1 VICYAL
7 EKIVSLCPLPL
18 DSFSQRFTALWLEEE
33 LWMSVSTWGESDSF
47 AEETYPVT
55 LLTALLKQ
63 MMLRFGA
70 QGACIALHDETIG
83 QMKVQVHIR
92 LKNASTSPAAPDPLV
107 VADAAGRV
115 TAQLDLDDDETQ
127 RIAALVGKNR
137 TRPLVSSTDDIEY
150 VTAEQSELFAVGTAY
165 PLGQD
170 LIGYAWQKNEP
181 YAMRHEDYTTLMH
194 AAQPLALHADVIP
207 SHYLVVPVRESTFV
221 DEMRGHKRSASVLGV
236 VVLYYIGMTSPLL
249 QQHLQ
254 QQRGDALQYTE
265 RIAIYL
271 QNDTLRR
278 KQRRTSEY
286 LQLLQTI
293 SSAFPTS
300 VKLSDLVEQIYRFVT
315 RVVDVSGMLLTI
327 YDRDL
332 DRLYD
337 IFAIVDGMRVEG
349 LGEKPA
355 VRTKNERPVWWHV
368 TQQEKDTL
376 LFSPAQ
382 DREQRQKYQELL
394 TGVWGDQCGAES
406 FLLLPMKMFHRVIGA
421 ICISSLRPHAYQLEE
436 IQVLEAMTQIVTV
449 SIENTKLY
457 ERDRAILHEAR
468 QREGQLAAINSAL
481 QAISSVLNTTELLNN
496 LVESVALITKV
507 DLCVFFEPSKTH
519 DVLKA
524 YALYAP
530 SSVQMVDD
538 GSGMPTIT
546 PRNRGEQDELINLIE
561 LPFKGTFLEHM
572 VDEGFFFLDPPKLED
587 LARRASEGGM
597 IFLREM
603 GIEHLLMVP
612 MTYQT
617 EFIGFLALPTPLGSR
632 VPTIG
637 SHLPSGSRMPKDIS
651 TVLAICAQA
660 ANAIWNA
667 RVFEQRGEAYAELE
681 RVDKLKDEFLVTASH
696 ELRTPLTAISGY
708 SSQLK
713 RQSARAT
720 PQTVLRFATKISVA
734 AQQLSDLVANITEAA
749 QIGPAESKM
758 DLHIEPIQVL
768 AAVEFAVNMLTR
780 NSEHTIALDIPL
792 DSWMLGDALSV
803 RQVLTNLLENASKYA
818 SPGTQIQVQASRKVL
833 SDVVPLLTHDQTDPT
848 LVIDKGDIPITLIR
862 VIDQGEGILP
872 QDQQRIFDKFVRAT
886 RSLTTPVRGSGLGL
900 YICRRFV
907 EAMGGKIWLEQSI
920 ANEGSTFSFYLP
932 FVESP
937 VDPSE

>member
-1 VICYAL
+1 
-7 EKIVSLCPLPL
+7 
-18 DSFSQRFTALWLEEE
+18 
-33 LWMSVSTWGESDSF
+33 MSVSTWGESDSF

-55 LLTALLKQ
+55 LLTSLLKQ

-70 QGACIALHDETIG
+70 HGACIALHDETIG
-83 QMKVQVHIR
+83 QMRVQVHIR
-92 LKNASTSPAAPDPLV
+92 LKITSVPPVAPDPLV
-107 VADAAGRV
+107 VDDAAGKESPAAHHYV
-115 TAQLDLDDDETQ
+115 TGQLDLDDDEET
-127 RIAALVGKNR
+127 RRMTALSVKRR
-137 TRPLVSSTDDIEY
+137 TRPLVASTEDIEH
-150 VTAEQSELFAVGTAY
+150 VTFEQSELFPVGAAY

-181 YAMRHEDYTTLMH
+181 YAMRHEDYKTLMH
-194 AAQPLALHADVIP
+194 AAQPLTFQADVIP
-207 SHYLVVPVRESTFV
+207 SHYLVVPVRESTLV
-221 DEMRGHKRSASVLGV
+221 DEMRGHKRSATVLGV
-236 VVLYYIGMTSPLL
+236 VVLYYNGMTSPLL
-249 QQHLQ
+249 QQQLQ
-254 QQRGDALQYTE
+254 QQRSDALHYTE

-271 QNDTLRR
+271 QNDALRR

-300 VKLSDLVEQIYRFVT
+300 VKLSDLVEQIYLFVS

-337 IFAIVDGMRVEG
+337 IFAIIDGLRVEG
-349 LGEKPA
+349 LGEKPIVSMKA
-355 VRTKNERPVWWHV
+355 ERPVWWKV
-368 TQQEKDTL
+368 TQHEKNTL
-376 LFSPAQ
+376 LFSPSQDCEQAQ
-382 DREQRQKYQELL
+382 SYQELL
-394 TGVWGDQCGAES
+394 TGVWGDQKQAES
-406 FLLLPMKMFHRVIGA
+406 FLLLPMKMFNRVIGA
-421 ICISSLRPHAYQLEE
+421 ICISSLRPHAYQPEE

-457 ERDRAILHEAR
+457 ERDRTILQEAR
-468 QREGQLAAINSAL
+468 QREEQLAAINSAL

-496 LVESVALITKV
+496 LVESVAAITKV

-524 YALYAP
+524 HALYAP
-530 SSVQMVDD
+530 SSVNMVDD

-546 PRNRGEQDELINLIE
+546 PRNRGEPDELINLIE

-572 VDEGFFFLDPPKLED
+572 VDEGFFFLDAPKIED
-587 LARRASEGGM
+587 LARKSNEGGM

-603 GIEHLLMVP
+603 GIEHMLMVP

-617 EFIGFLALPTPLGSR
+617 EFIGFLAMPTPTGSR
-632 VPTIG
+632 VSTNGRVPT
-637 SHLPSGSRMPKDIS
+637 GSRLPKDIS

-667 RVFEQRGEAYAELE
+667 HIFERREDAYIELE

-749 QIGPAESKM
+749 QIGPVDRKM
-758 DLHIEPIQVL
+758 DLHTEAIQVL
-768 AAVEFAVNMLTR
+768 AAVEFAANMLTR
-780 NSEHTIALDIPL
+780 SSEHSIALDISKDL
-792 DSWMLGDALSV
+792 WMLGDASCV
-803 RQVLTNLLENASKYA
+803 RQVVTNLLENATKYA
-818 SPGTQIQVQASRKVL
+818 SPGTQIQVQATQKVL
-833 SDVVPLLTHDQTDPT
+833 SEVVPLLTEDQHDPT
-848 LVIDKGDIPITLIR
+848 LLKDKGNFPVILVR
-862 VIDQGEGILP
+862 VIDHGEGILP
-872 QDQQRIFDKFVRAT
+872 QDQQRIFEKFVRAP

-907 EAMGGKIWLEQSI
+907 DAMGGKIWLEQSI

-932 FVESP
+932 YVKSP
-937 VDPSE
+937 VDSME